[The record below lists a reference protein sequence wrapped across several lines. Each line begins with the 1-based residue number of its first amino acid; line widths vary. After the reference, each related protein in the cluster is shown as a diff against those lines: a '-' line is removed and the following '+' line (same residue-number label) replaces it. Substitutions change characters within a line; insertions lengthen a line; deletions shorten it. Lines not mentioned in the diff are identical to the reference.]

1 MRPSPTR
8 DRRSAFTLIELLV
21 VIAIIAILA
30 GMLLPALSR
39 ARLKA
44 TGANC
49 VSNLRQLV
57 LGWTMYATDNQ
68 ENLFP
73 TQLRLASGTVV
84 DHPGGGY
91 WRGPTPGIAQGITQA
106 EALRRVYAGMSNTP
120 LQNYC
125 PSYQVYHCPGDSR
138 IKLAPGKGWA
148 FDSYSKANGMAGV
161 AWDSAV
167 PYTKDTQVTA
177 PSETMVFVEEADS
190 RGSNLGTWV
199 INVQPPGWVDPF
211 AIFHG
216 QVSSFAFQDGHAE
229 NHKWTDPAT
238 IKAAKESAMG
248 RDSFYWAGGNANNR
262 DFRYVWDRYRYVN
275 WRPL

>member
-1 MRPSPTR
+1 MNLPQSPK
-8 DRRSAFTLIELLV
+8 RRNGFTLIELLV

-30 GMLLPALSR
+30 GMLLPALGR

-49 VSNLRQLV
+49 VSNLRQML
-57 LGWTMYATDNQ
+57 LGWNMYSTDNQ
-68 ENLFP
+68 DFLMP
-73 TQLRLASGTVV
+73 TQLQVGATTI

-91 WRGPTPGIAQGITQA
+91 WRGPTPGIAAGITQA

-120 LQNYC
+120 LQKYC
-125 PSYQVYHCPGDSR
+125 PTYQVYHCPGDTR
-138 IKLAPGKGWA
+138 IKLRPGSGWA

-161 AWDSAV
+161 AWDSAT
-167 PYTKDTQVTA
+167 PFRKEAQIENA
-177 PSETMVFVEEADS
+177 SESMVFVEEADP

-211 AIFHG
+211 SIFHG
-216 QVSSFAFQDGHAE
+216 QVSTVGFQDGHAE
-229 NHKWTDPAT
+229 SHKWIDAAT
-238 IKAAKESAMG
+238 IKAAKDSAAG
-248 RDSFYWAGGNANNR
+248 RESFYWAGGNSRNP
-262 DFRYVWDRYRYVN
+262 DFRWVWDRYRYVN

>member
-1 MRPSPTR
+1 MNLSQSPKSR
-8 DRRSAFTLIELLV
+8 NGFTLIELLV

-30 GMLLPALSR
+30 GMLLPALGR

-49 VSNLRQLV
+49 VSNLRQML
-57 LGWTMYATDNQ
+57 LGWYIYSTDSQ
-68 ENLFP
+68 DFLMP
-73 TQLRLASGTVV
+73 TQLQVGATTI

-91 WRGPTPGIAQGITQA
+91 WRGPTPGIAAGITQA

-120 LQNYC
+120 LQKYC
-125 PSYQVYHCPGDSR
+125 PTYQVYHCPGDTR
-138 IKLAPGKGWA
+138 IKLRPGSGWA

-161 AWDSAV
+161 AWDSAT
-167 PYTKDTQVTA
+167 PFRKEAQIENA
-177 PSETMVFVEEADS
+177 SESMVFVEEADP

-211 AIFHG
+211 SIFHG
-216 QVSSFAFQDGHAE
+216 QVSTVGFQDGHAE
-229 NHKWTDPAT
+229 SHKWIDAAT
-238 IKAAKESAMG
+238 IKAAKDSAAG
-248 RDSFYWAGGNANNR
+248 RESFYWAGGNSRNP
-262 DFRYVWDRYRYVN
+262 DFRWVWDRYRYVN

>member
-1 MRPSPTR
+1 MNLLQSPK
-8 DRRSAFTLIELLV
+8 RRNGFTLIELLV

-30 GMLLPALSR
+30 GMLLPALGR

-49 VSNLRQLV
+49 VSNLRQML
-57 LGWTMYATDNQ
+57 LGWNMYSTDNQ
-68 ENLFP
+68 DFLMP
-73 TQLRLASGTVV
+73 TQLQVGATTI

-91 WRGPTPGIAQGITQA
+91 WRGPTPGIAAGITQA

-120 LQNYC
+120 LQKYC
-125 PSYQVYHCPGDSR
+125 PTYQVYHCPGDTR
-138 IKLAPGKGWA
+138 IKLRPGSGWA

-161 AWDSAV
+161 AWDSAT
-167 PYTKDTQVTA
+167 PFKKEAQIENA
-177 PSETMVFVEEADS
+177 SESMVFVEEADP

-211 AIFHG
+211 SIFHG
-216 QVSSFAFQDGHAE
+216 QVSTVGFQDGHAE
-229 NHKWTDPAT
+229 SHKWIDAAT
-238 IKAAKESAMG
+238 IKAAKDSAAG
-248 RDSFYWAGGNANNR
+248 RESFYWAGGNSRNP
-262 DFRYVWDRYRYVN
+262 DFRWVWDRYRYVN

>member
-1 MRPSPTR
+1 MNLSQSPK
-8 DRRSAFTLIELLV
+8 RRNGFTLIELLV

-30 GMLLPALSR
+30 GMLLPALGR

-49 VSNLRQLV
+49 VSNLRQML
-57 LGWTMYATDNQ
+57 LGWNMYSTDNQ
-68 ENLFP
+68 DFLMP
-73 TQLRLASGTVV
+73 TQLQVGATTI

-91 WRGPTPGIAQGITQA
+91 WRGPTPGIAAGITQA

-120 LQNYC
+120 LQKYC
-125 PSYQVYHCPGDSR
+125 PTYQVYHCPGDTR
-138 IKLAPGKGWA
+138 IKLRPGSGWA

-161 AWDSAV
+161 AWDSAT
-167 PYTKDTQVTA
+167 PFRKEAQIENA
-177 PSETMVFVEEADS
+177 SESMVFVEEADP

-211 AIFHG
+211 SIFHG
-216 QVSSFAFQDGHAE
+216 QVSTVGFQDGHAE
-229 NHKWTDPAT
+229 SHKWIDAAT
-238 IKAAKESAMG
+238 IKAAKDSAAG
-248 RDSFYWAGGNANNR
+248 RESFYWAGGNSRNP
-262 DFRYVWDRYRYVN
+262 DFRWVWDRYRYVN